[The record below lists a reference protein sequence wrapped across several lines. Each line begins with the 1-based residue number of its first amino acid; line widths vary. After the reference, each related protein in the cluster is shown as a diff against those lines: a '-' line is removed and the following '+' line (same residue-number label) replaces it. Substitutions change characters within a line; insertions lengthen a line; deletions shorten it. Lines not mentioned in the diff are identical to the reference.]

1 MAKPDSILP
10 PAQRLMFIAISLGI
24 PLSAWGALY
33 PSNTWLQVGPVAL
46 ALPFAFLALRKWP
59 VSNATAL
66 CVTLFVVLHLIA
78 ARWSYSYVPYREW
91 LGWLGIGTVDT
102 DAHRNMFDRLV
113 HFSFGLL
120 AIIPF
125 CEIAQRHGGLTPR
138 QALFGAI
145 LFVLA
150 IGGLYEIFEWLLT
163 ITLSP
168 ADAGAYNGEQG
179 DRFDSQKD
187 MAMAAVGALIAVP
200 LQLRLTRRG

>member
-1 MAKPDSILP
+1 MVLRPMPK
-10 PAQRLMFIAISLGI
+10 AQRWLIGLVAVGI
-24 PLSAWGALY
+24 PVSAIGALY

-46 ALPFAFLALRKWP
+46 ALPLAVLALRKWP
-59 VSNATAL
+59 IGNAAVL
-66 CVTLFVVLHLIA
+66 CITLFVLLHLVA
-78 ARWSYSYVPYREW
+78 ARWSYSYVPYHEW
-91 LGWLGIGTVDT
+91 LAELGLGTT
-102 DAHRNMFDRLV
+102 DAVHHRNMFDRLV

-125 CEIAQRHGGLTPR
+125 CEIAQRHGGLPPR

-187 MAMAAVGALIAVP
+187 MATAAVGALIAVP

>member
-1 MAKPDSILP
+1 MIGL
-10 PAQRLMFIAISLGI
+10 IALGI
-24 PLSAWGALY
+24 PASAIGALY

-46 ALPFAFLALRKWP
+46 ALPFAGLSLRKWP
-59 VSNATAL
+59 IGNAAAL
-66 CVTLFVVLHLIA
+66 CIALFVLLHLVA

-91 LGWLGIGTVDT
+91 LAGLGFGWVD
-102 DAHRNMFDRLV
+102 AAPHRNMFDRLV

-120 AIIPF
+120 AVIPF
-125 CEIAQRHGGLTPR
+125 CEIAERHGGLTSR

-150 IGGLYEIFEWLLT
+150 IGGFYEIFEWLLT

-187 MAMAAVGALIAVP
+187 MAMAAIGALLAVP
-200 LQLRLTRRG
+200 LQWCVTRRS